1 MTEFVKF
8 PLEKIERDAFEAFS
22 ATSDFRLGNARAL
35 MWVSQLVYQTDDLPA
50 LGAVVNAW
58 GFLSLEKFVRGDLTR
73 MTTGVYGVR
82 NDAVILAFAGT
93 DPGILQTVITDA
105 QARRNGDDIHEGFQ
119 EAIVAAKDDAQAAA
133 DLAAA
138 SGKPL
143 FVTGHSLGGA
153 LAALAAKYC
162 ASRGVTPFAVY
173 TFGMPRVGGER
184 FAREYNSSYLGAIT
198 YRLVHGDDIIPRVP
212 PSQLG
217 YRHVG
222 RVLQCATEGK
232 FASPANLSAVGSD
245 EPSLASSILG
255 GIGGYAA
262 NILAGKF
269 LGRPGP
275 MPGPIGEAFRLLP
288 PQIRHHLQDY
298 YLDALKP

>member
-8 PLEKIERDAFEAFS
+8 PLEKFECDAFQAFS

-35 MWVSQLVYQTDDLPA
+35 MWVSQLVYQTADLPA
-50 LGAVVNAW
+50 LDTVVNAW
-58 GFLSLEKFVRGDLTR
+58 GFPSLEKFIQGDLSHL
-73 MTTGVYGVR
+73 TTGVFGAR
-82 NDAVILAFAGT
+82 NDSVILAFAGT
-93 DPGILQTVITDA
+93 DPGLLQTVITDV
-105 QARRNGDDIHEGFQ
+105 QARIDGDDIHEGFQ
-119 EAIVAAKDDAQAAA
+119 AAFEVVKNQAKAVAQVAAT
-133 DLAAA
+133 

-153 LAALAAKYC
+153 LAVLAAKFC
-162 ASRGVTPFAVY
+162 VSIGVTPCAVY

-184 FAREYNSSYLGAIT
+184 FAGEYNSSSLGAIT
-198 YRLVHGDDIIPRVP
+198 YRLVHGDDIVPRVP
-212 PSQLG
+212 PPELG

-222 RVLQCATEGK
+222 RVLQCTSEGK
-232 FASPANLSAVGSD
+232 FDPLAPLSAVGSD

-262 NILAGKF
+262 NILAGK
-269 LGRPGP
+269 LLSRPGP
-275 MPGPIGEAFRLLP
+275 MPGPFGEAFRLLP

>member
-8 PLEKIERDAFEAFS
+8 PLEKFERDAFEAFS

-50 LGAVVNAW
+50 LSGVVNAW
-58 GFLSLEKFVRGDLTR
+58 GFTSLEKFVRGDLTR
-73 MTTGVYGVR
+73 TTTGVYGLR
-82 NDAVILAFAGT
+82 NDAAILAFAGT

-105 QARRNGDDIHEGFQ
+105 EARRNNNDIHEGFE
-119 EAIVAAKDDAQAAA
+119 EALEVATNDVQAAVE
-133 DLAAA
+133 LAAA

-162 ASRGVTPFAVY
+162 VSIGTTPCAIY

-184 FAREYNSSYLGAIT
+184 FAQEYNFSALGAIT
-198 YRLVHGDDIIPRVP
+198 YRLVHGDNIVPRVP

-217 YRHVG
+217 YRHIG
-222 RVLQCATEGK
+222 RVLQCATGGK
-232 FASPANLSAVGSD
+232 FASPANLSPVGSD

-255 GIGGYAA
+255 GIGSYAA
-262 NILAGKF
+262 DVLAGKF
-269 LGRPGP
+269 LARPGP
-275 MPGPIGEAFRLLP
+275 MPGPVGEAFRLLP

-298 YLDALKP
+298 YLDALRP